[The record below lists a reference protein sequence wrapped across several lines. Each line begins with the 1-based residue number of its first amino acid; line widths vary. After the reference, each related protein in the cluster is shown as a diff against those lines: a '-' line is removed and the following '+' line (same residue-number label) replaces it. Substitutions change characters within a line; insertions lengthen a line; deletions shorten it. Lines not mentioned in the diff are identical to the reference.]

1 MDALIKQL
9 KKFFSEFETL
19 WNLVNKSN
27 TVQVTNNNQK
37 NQINDMSAKWFSD
50 FTKLLSSYNI
60 SKDVL
65 EKYNCA
71 FEELLKLSSTNS
83 RRSSYL
89 KQMDIVRQNY
99 AGEIIIFLQTHA
111 HESHIAV
118 INKLSDEVVEL
129 LNEIKDKEE
138 NEYLCEAMGCWENGF
153 YKAAVVLMWC
163 AAIDRIHRVIEHL
176 GFEKFNLASE
186 FMKNQTVGRFKR
198 FNKNQN
204 VHSISELRMVFDNDI
219 LAILEG
225 MELIDVNQKTR
236 LVSCFEMRCHSGHP
250 GEAPITKYN
259 VLSCFSDIV
268 EIIFVNPKFSLQ
280 KKNSLE
286 ENK

>member
-1 MDALIKQL
+1 MDELIKNL
-9 KKFFSEFETL
+9 KKYFDDFETL
-19 WNLVNKSN
+19 WNLVNKSS
-27 TVQVTNNNQK
+27 TVQITNREQR
-37 NQINDMSAKWFSD
+37 NQINYMSAKWFSD
-50 FTKLLSSYNI
+50 YAKSLSMYNV
-60 SKDVL
+60 SQEVL
-65 EKYNCA
+65 DKYNGA

-89 KQMDIVRQNY
+89 RQMDIIRHNY
-99 AGEIIIFLQTHA
+99 KSEIIIFLQTHTY
-111 HESHIAV
+111 ESDV
-118 INKLSDEVVEL
+118 VVNKMSSEVLEL
-129 LNEIKDKEE
+129 LDKIKDKEE
-138 NEYLCEAMGCWENGF
+138 NEYLCEALGCWENGF

-163 AAIDRIHRVIEHL
+163 AAIDRIHRVIENV
-176 GFEKFNLASE
+176 GFDKFNSTSE
-186 FMKNQTVGRFKR
+186 YMKNQTTGRFKR

-225 MELIDVNQKTR
+225 MEMIDVNQKTR

-268 EIIFVNPKFSLQ
+268 EIIFTNSKFSLQ
-280 KKNSLE
+280 KKEGLE
-286 ENK
+286 

>member
-1 MDALIKQL
+1 MDELIRNL
-9 KKFFSEFETL
+9 KKFFDNFETL

-27 TVQVTNNNQK
+27 TVQITNREQK

-50 FTKLLSSYNI
+50 YATALSVYNV
-60 SKDVL
+60 SQEVL
-65 EKYNCA
+65 DKYNSA

-89 KQMDIVRQNY
+89 RQMDIIRHNY
-99 AGEIIIFLQTHA
+99 TSEIIIFLQTHTY
-111 HESHIAV
+111 ESDV
-118 INKLSDEVVEL
+118 VVNKMSSEVLEL
-129 LNEIKDKEE
+129 LDKIEDKEE
-138 NEYLCEAMGCWENGF
+138 NEYLCEALGCWENGF

-163 AAIDRIHRVIEHL
+163 ATIDRIHRVIENI
-176 GFEKFNLASE
+176 GFDKFNSTSE
-186 FMKNQTVGRFKR
+186 YMKNQTTGRFKR

-204 VHSISELRMVFDNDI
+204 VHSISELRMVFDSDI

-225 MELIDVNQKTR
+225 MEMIDVNQKTR

-268 EIIFVNPKFSLQ
+268 EIIFANSKFSLQ
-280 KKNSLE
+280 KKEGLE
-286 ENK
+286 

>member
-1 MDALIKQL
+1 MDELIKNL
-9 KKFFSEFETL
+9 KKYFDDFETL
-19 WNLVNKSN
+19 WNLVNKSS
-27 TVQVTNNNQK
+27 TVQITNREQR
-37 NQINDMSAKWFSD
+37 NQINYMSAKWFSD
-50 FTKLLSSYNI
+50 YAKSLSMYNV
-60 SKDVL
+60 SKEVL
-65 EKYNCA
+65 DKYNGA

-89 KQMDIVRQNY
+89 RQMDIIRHNY
-99 AGEIIIFLQTHA
+99 KSEIIIFLQTHTY
-111 HESHIAV
+111 ESDV
-118 INKLSDEVVEL
+118 VVNKMSSEVLEL
-129 LNEIKDKEE
+129 LDKIKDKEE
-138 NEYLCEAMGCWENGF
+138 NEYLCAALGCWENGF

-163 AAIDRIHRVIEHL
+163 AAIDRIHRVIENV
-176 GFEKFNLASE
+176 GFDKFNSTSE
-186 FMKNQTVGRFKR
+186 YMKNQTTGRFKR

-225 MELIDVNQKTR
+225 MEMIDVNQKTR

-268 EIIFVNPKFSLQ
+268 EIIFTNSKFSLQ
-280 KKNSLE
+280 KKEGLE
-286 ENK
+286 

>member
-1 MDALIKQL
+1 MDELVKHL
-9 KKFFSEFETL
+9 KKFFSDFELL
-19 WNLVNKSN
+19 WNLVNKTS
-27 TVQVTNNNQK
+27 TVQITNKEQK

-50 FTKLLSSYNI
+50 YAKSLSEHNI

-65 EKYNCA
+65 EKYNYA

-89 KQMDIVRQNY
+89 KQMDIIRQNY
-99 AGEIIIFLQTHA
+99 ASEIIIFLQTHTY
-111 HESHIAV
+111 ESEVAV
-118 INKLSDEVVEL
+118 VNKMSDEVLEL
-129 LNEIKDKEE
+129 LDKIKDKEE
-138 NEYLCEAMGCWENGF
+138 NEYLCEALGCWENGF

-163 AAIDRIHRVIEHL
+163 AAIDRIHRVIEHV
-176 GFEKFNLASE
+176 GFDKFNSTSE

-204 VHSISELRMVFDNDI
+204 VHSISELRMVFDSDI

-225 MELIDVNQKTR
+225 MEMIDVNQKTR

-268 EIIFVNPKFSLQ
+268 EIIFANSKFSLD
-280 KKNSLE
+280 KK
-286 ENK
+286 KA

>member
-1 MDALIKQL
+1 MDELIKNL
-9 KKFFSEFETL
+9 KKYFDDFETL
-19 WNLVNKSN
+19 WNLVNKSS
-27 TVQVTNNNQK
+27 TVQITNREQR
-37 NQINDMSAKWFSD
+37 NQINYMSAKWFSD
-50 FTKLLSSYNI
+50 YAKSLSMYNV
-60 SKDVL
+60 SQEVL
-65 EKYNCA
+65 DKYNSA

-89 KQMDIVRQNY
+89 RQMDIIRQNY
-99 AGEIIIFLQTHA
+99 TSEIIIFLQTHTY
-111 HESHIAV
+111 ESDV
-118 INKLSDEVVEL
+118 VVNKMSSEVLEL
-129 LNEIKDKEE
+129 LDKIKDKEE
-138 NEYLCEAMGCWENGF
+138 NEYLCEALGCWENGF

-163 AAIDRIHRVIEHL
+163 AAIDRIHRVIENV
-176 GFEKFNLASE
+176 GFDKFNSTSE
-186 FMKNQTVGRFKR
+186 YMKNQTTGRFKR

-225 MELIDVNQKTR
+225 MEMIDVNQKTR

-268 EIIFVNPKFSLQ
+268 EIIFTNSKFSLQ
-280 KKNSLE
+280 KKEGLE
-286 ENK
+286 

>member
-1 MDALIKQL
+1 MDELIKNL
-9 KKFFSEFETL
+9 KKYFDDFETL
-19 WNLVNKSN
+19 WNLVNKSS
-27 TVQVTNNNQK
+27 TVQITNREQR
-37 NQINDMSAKWFSD
+37 NQINYMSAKWFSD
-50 FTKLLSSYNI
+50 YAKSLSMYNV
-60 SKDVL
+60 SQEVL
-65 EKYNCA
+65 DKYNGA

-89 KQMDIVRQNY
+89 RQMDIIRHNY
-99 AGEIIIFLQTHA
+99 TSEIIIFLQTHTY
-111 HESHIAV
+111 ESDV
-118 INKLSDEVVEL
+118 VVNKMSSEVLEL
-129 LNEIKDKEE
+129 LDKIKDKEE
-138 NEYLCEAMGCWENGF
+138 NEYLCEALGCWENGF

-163 AAIDRIHRVIEHL
+163 AAIDRIHRVIENV
-176 GFEKFNLASE
+176 GFDKFNSTSE
-186 FMKNQTVGRFKR
+186 YMKNQTTGRFKR

-225 MELIDVNQKTR
+225 MEMIDVNQKTR

-268 EIIFVNPKFSLQ
+268 EIIFTNSKFSLQ
-280 KKNSLE
+280 KKEGLE
-286 ENK
+286 